1 MIITIA
7 LANNSL
13 RAHSYHFFVGVKT
26 FKIYLLS
33 NFDTYNTVWLT

>member
-7 LANNSL
+7 LANDCL
-13 RAHSYHFFVGVKT
+13 RSHSYHFFLVVKT

-33 NFDTYNTVWLT
+33 NFDTYNTIWLT